1 MFTIG
6 FEIADYVRV
15 KKNYFGGQCPSFI
28 SGSGITWDQPQFYL
42 FSYILSNGCRYAL
55 PAGMLFGKGNEHS
68 AWSQARVFSCLRL
81 DLGERATPIPLPLTW
96 TTESATAYL
105 NHIFP
110 LIIRWTCAQEVVPSF
125 DRETSAVVLA
135 RVTGTRSL
143 GRAKIATKIFL
154 FK

>member
-6 FEIADYVRV
+6 FEVAGYVRV

-105 NHIFP
+105 NHIFSP
-110 LIIRWTCAQEVVPSF
+110 DNTLDMR
-125 DRETSAVVLA
+125 
-135 RVTGTRSL
+135 TGS
-143 GRAKIATKIFL
+143 RAFL
-154 FK
+154 RQGNKCRCSCTGYGHKEPGWRKNRNNDISV